1 MPYPPSH
8 RIKVKERI
16 LAGARR
22 LFNRRGFNAVS
33 IDNVMAEAGLTR
45 GSFYTYFDSKSAL
58 YAESVTSAVQPV
70 KHAGG
75 AGIGPSAP
83 HLAARIARD
92 CLSPRNG
99 EDVAAGW
106 PLIALPGD
114 IGCADA
120 RVRAAFENA
129 LKPMVDIFEQAL
141 PRKGPPARER
151 ALAIAALCV
160 GGMVLSRSIEDR
172 ALAEEV
178 RNAALA
184 AALSLG
190 DWDQEDSAENAAP
203 PPAGAFSGKVD
214 TGFPLE
220 NATKQKF

>member
-33 IDNVMAEAGLTR
+33 IDNIMAEAGLTR

-58 YAESVTSAVQPV
+58 YAESVTPAVLDQPV
-70 KHAGG
+70 QRVDN
-75 AGIGPSAP
+75 AGIGASAP
-83 HLAARIARD
+83 HLAAQIARD

-99 EDVAAGW
+99 EEIAGGW

-120 RVRAAFENA
+120 RVRLAFENA
-129 LKPMVDIFEQAL
+129 LKPMVDIFEQGLA
-141 PRKGPPARER
+141 RKGPPARNR

-178 RNAALA
+178 RKAALA

-190 DWDQEDSAENAAP
+190 DWEEQDSAQNAAP
-203 PPAGAFSGKVD
+203 PPAIEPMM
-214 TGFPLE
+214 TTPPLRSRR
-220 NATKQKF
+220 